1 MFTFISLFHDMDIKM
16 LYNKKNCIIQDLIS
30 NTDFPLNR
38 LNMER
43 LERCSPLLL
52 QWFLSSVF
60 IETDIN
66 VQQGALFCDS
76 LSEKGLH
83 IWAQVCSVRLVYIS
97 SACSILVELSFVFV

>member
-1 MFTFISLFHDMDIKM
+1 
-16 LYNKKNCIIQDLIS
+16 
-30 NTDFPLNR
+30 
-38 LNMER
+38 MER
-43 LERCSPLLL
+43 LESCSPLLL

-97 SACSILVELSFVFV
+97 LACSILVELSFVFV